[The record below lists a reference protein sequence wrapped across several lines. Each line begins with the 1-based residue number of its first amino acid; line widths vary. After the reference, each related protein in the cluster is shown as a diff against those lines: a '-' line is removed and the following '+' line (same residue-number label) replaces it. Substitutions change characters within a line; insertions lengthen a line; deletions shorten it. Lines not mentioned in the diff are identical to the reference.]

1 MGVIVYYML
10 VCFRLGVGVGVGG
23 ILVFYLKLSLR
34 LLKFSGL
41 DLLVGFAVFRA
52 WRIYFNFWYSLIV
65 CLIDKF

>member
-41 DLLVGFAVFRA
+41 DLLVGFAVLRA
-52 WRIYFNFWYSLIV
+52 
-65 CLIDKF
+65 